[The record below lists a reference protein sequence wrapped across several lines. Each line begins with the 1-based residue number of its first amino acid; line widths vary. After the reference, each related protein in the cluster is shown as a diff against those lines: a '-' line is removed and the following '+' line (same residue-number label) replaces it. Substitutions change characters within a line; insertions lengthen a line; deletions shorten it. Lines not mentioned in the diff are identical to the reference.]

1 MTFLPFTFYLINDA
15 IYLIIGIM
23 LLTVKSYSNYANA
36 YSRIKQS
43 IACVAFIEVIKN
55 IIISYFTYKENNL
68 FLLNSFTIP
77 LIYYVQLLIITS
89 SILNLIHLRFTK
101 THKFYLFFIPVVFLL
116 IGYIIVYS
124 TWQNPNPSFSIK
136 SYASFTSSK
145 TSKIFSKT
153 IYIIIALEIMIYLYQ
168 VFKTEELFKKEPAN
182 ISLNSTKKDNTSN
195 TISYLFLGYLI
206 LSASNFVITNT
217 TFNYITLCIN
227 ASLFIIAAI
236 SIMNLNIQPIYNI
249 DPVINQYSETIK
261 TTEEHDAISRNCN
274 LNLALSEWTKRP
286 DKPFLNDDI
295 TLASVAE
302 SLNVSPRLLSGYLN
316 QIHTTNFNT
325 WINKLR
331 IQEVKKLID
340 DNSHKTLAQI
350 AIQTGFTDQAA
361 MTNTFKRLT
370 NMTPS
375 EYKKLKPQK

>member
-55 IIISYFTYKENNL
+55 IIISYFTYKGNDL
-68 FLLNSFTIP
+68 FFLNSFTIP

-101 THKFYLFFIPVVFLL
+101 THKFYLFFIPVLFLL

-124 TWQNPNPSFSIK
+124 TWQNPNSFFSIK

-168 VFKTEELFKKEPAN
+168 VFKTEELFKREPAN
-182 ISLNSTKKDNTSN
+182 ISQNNTKKDNTSN

-217 TFNYITLCIN
+217 AFNYITQCIN

-261 TTEEHDAISRNCN
+261 ATEEYDAISRDRN
-274 LNLALSEWTKRP
+274 LNLTLSEWTKRP
-286 DKPFLNDDI
+286 EKPFLNDDI

-340 DNSHKTLAQI
+340 DNSHMTLAQI

-375 EYKKLKPQK
+375 EYKKLKSQK

>member
-1 MTFLPFTFYLINDA
+1 MTFLPFTFYIINDA

-23 LLTVKSYSNYANA
+23 LLTVKSYSSYASA
-36 YSRIKQS
+36 YGRIKRS

-55 IIISYFTYKENNL
+55 IIISYFTYKGNNL

-101 THKFYLFFIPVVFLL
+101 THKFYLFFIPVWFLL

-124 TWQNPNPSFSIK
+124 TWQGPNPSFSIE

-145 TSKIFSKT
+145 ASKIFSKT
-153 IYIIIALEIMIYLYQ
+153 IYTIIVFEIMTYLYQ
-168 VFKTEELFKKEPAN
+168 VFKREELFKKKLSN
-182 ISLNSTKKDNTSN
+182 ISLNTTKKNNISN

-217 TFNYITLCIN
+217 VFNCIALCIN
-227 ASLFIIAAI
+227 AFLFIIAAI

-249 DPVINQYSETIK
+249 DPTISPYSETVK
-261 TTEEHDAISRNCN
+261 ATEERNAISRDRN
-274 LNLALSEWTKRP
+274 LDIALSEWAKLP
-286 DKPFLNDDI
+286 EKPFLNDDI

-302 SLNVSPRLLSGYLN
+302 SLNVSPRLLSAYLN
-316 QIHTTNFNT
+316 QIYTTNFNT
-325 WINKLR
+325 WINSLR
-331 IQEVKKLID
+331 IKEVKRLID
-340 DNSHKTLAQI
+340 DSSQKTLAQI
-350 AIQTGFTDQAA
+350 SIQTGFTDQAA

-375 EYKKLKPQK
+375 EYRKISKAD